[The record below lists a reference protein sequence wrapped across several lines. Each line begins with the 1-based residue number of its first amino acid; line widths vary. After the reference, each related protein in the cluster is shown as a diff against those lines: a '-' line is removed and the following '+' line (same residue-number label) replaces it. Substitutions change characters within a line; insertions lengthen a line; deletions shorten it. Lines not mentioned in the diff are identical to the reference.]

1 MRWLLVKD
9 LQILRRSPLV
19 TALLVVYP
27 VVIAILIGFALSRGP
42 DKPRVAFL
50 NQVPAD
56 SSASIGDREF
66 DQASVRA
73 ELCERIECVVVDSE
87 EEARSM
93 VADGEVLAALVIPAD
108 LVDRLRSLTGLEPEQ
123 PVVTVLVNEDDPL
136 KAEIVDDRIQAL
148 VGEANLL
155 VAQEIAGQ
163 AGSYLDLLVEGGSF
177 DFPLLGDGVEI
188 LGLKRAGAILD
199 DVRSELPEN
208 AAEAKALDRVIR
220 FATLAGENL
229 DFALPILGAVAQPI
243 EVDKESVSG
252 EAPALDAFAISV
264 AAAVTLMF
272 VTVLLVAGSLALERE
287 ENAFARLTRGL
298 VGETALLGE
307 KLLLGIAVS
316 LVLTLLML
324 AGLSLFVPIDWGR
337 FAIWIPAIVAG
348 GAGFAAF
355 GAAIGAAAREVRA
368 SSLIAFMVSLPIAFL
383 SLVPSGAV
391 GPGLYEVI
399 EVVAF
404 AFPFDAALQAIE
416 GALDAAGPSVAA
428 AILHLVG
435 LTLAYGLLARLAL
448 RRLAA

>member
-1 MRWLLVKD
+1 MRWLFVKD

-27 VVIAILIGFALSRGP
+27 VAIAVLIGFALSRGP

-66 DQASVRA
+66 DQATVRT

-87 EEARSM
+87 QEARSM
-93 VADGEVLAALVIPAD
+93 VADGEVLAALVIPPD

-123 PVVTVLVNEDDPL
+123 PTVTVLVNEDDPL

-155 VAQEIAGQ
+155 VAREIAGQ
-163 AGSYLDLLVEGGSF
+163 AGGYLDLLVEGGSF
-177 DFPLLGDGVEI
+177 DFPLLGEGVEI

-199 DVRSELPEN
+199 DVRAELPEN
-208 AAEAKALDRVIR
+208 AAQAKALDRVIR
-220 FATLAGENL
+220 FATLASENL

-252 EAPALDAFAISV
+252 SSPALDSFAI
-264 AAAVTLMF
+264 AVTLMF

-298 VGETALLGE
+298 VGETALLAE

-316 LVLTLLML
+316 LLLTLLML

-348 GAGFAAF
+348 GAAYAAF

-368 SSLIAFMVSLPIAFL
+368 SSLLAFMVSLPIAFL
-383 SLVPSGAV
+383 SLVPSGSV
-391 GPGLYEVI
+391 GPGAYEAI
-399 EVVAF
+399 EVAAF
-404 AFPFDAALQAIE
+404 VFPFDAALRAIE
-416 GALDAAGPSVAA
+416 GALDSAGPSVPAA
-428 AILHLVG
+428 VLHLAG